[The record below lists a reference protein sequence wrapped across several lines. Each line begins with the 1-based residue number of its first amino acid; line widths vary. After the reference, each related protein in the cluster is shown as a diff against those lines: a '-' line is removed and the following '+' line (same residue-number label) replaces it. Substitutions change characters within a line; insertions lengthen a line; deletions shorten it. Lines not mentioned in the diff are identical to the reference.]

1 MSSPPNQPPVKSDGA
16 SLARVPPEK
25 AILPAMPLRD
35 LVVFPHAVV
44 SILVGRNSSMGLV
57 KKAAESGQ
65 RIMLLTQRDP
75 SKESPSLR
83 DLYQIGTCATVVRT
97 VSLPDG
103 MLQAVVEG
111 ICRGEVVGSQVS
123 GGRLNVE
130 VDLWYDR
137 VETDKQT
144 EAMRR
149 LVVKAFEQYVAVN
162 PSIADKA
169 LLAIR
174 SVRSPEDLTDLVCH
188 HLTVDAHVK
197 QQLLEERDL
206 RSRMKQLLAVLGPET
221 EILELQRELDGRV
234 RKRVE
239 KSQKDFYLKEQL
251 KVIED
256 ELGGHGGDM
265 MDLDKLEEKVRKA
278 KMSKEAE
285 EAALRELDQLRKTP
299 PFSPQAAVCHNYIDW
314 MVSLP
319 WHKKTKDSLDL
330 KRAQRILDE
339 DHYGLAEPKQRILE
353 YLAVRKLTKGSKSP
367 ILCFVGPPGVGKT
380 SLARSVARAMKRKFV
395 RKSLGGVR
403 DEAEIRGHR
412 RTYIGALPGRI
423 IQSIKK
429 AGTKNPVFLLDEI
442 DKLSHDY
449 RGDPCS
455 ALLEVLD
462 PEENYS
468 FSDHYLEV
476 EFDLRDVFF
485 VTTAN
490 METAIPHVLRDRME
504 VIRLPGYSPLE
515 KRHIATGFLVPKA
528 LKAHGLKPRNVQIA
542 DGAIDKMIRDYT
554 REAGVRNLNRQIET
568 LCRRVA
574 QEVVGKGKKTF
585 RITARNVHKH
595 IGVPDFAFTPI
606 DKSPIV
612 GAVVGLAYTEYGGRA
627 ISVEVTT
634 MKGKGRLTITGQL
647 GDVMKES
654 ATAALSYVRAH
665 ADELGVDPTLYQ
677 KTEIHVHVPDGAT
690 PKDGPSAGVAMTVA
704 MISALTGVQV
714 NREIAVTG
722 EITLLGRVLPVG
734 GIKEKLL
741 AAHREGIYTII
752 IPRENEKDLAKL
764 PAEVKRKLSVL
775 LSDTIDDVLPRL
787 LLQEAKPKPRPKSR
801 SRKARK
807 PKTPQPLSAPPADFP
822 VDIRP

>member
-1 MSSPPNQPPVKSDGA
+1 MSTPSNPPPVKSNGT
-16 SLARVPPEK
+16 SLAPVPPERVL
-25 AILPAMPLRD
+25 LPVMPLRD

-44 SILVGRNSSMGLV
+44 SILVGRNPSMGLV

-65 RIMLLTQRDP
+65 RVMLLTQRDP

-83 DLYQIGTCATVVRT
+83 DLYQIGTCAVVVRT
-97 VSLPDG
+97 ISLPDG
-103 MLQAVVEG
+103 TLQAVVEG
-111 ICRGEVVGSQVS
+111 ICRGQVVGSQAT

-149 LVVKAFEQYVAVN
+149 LVLKAFERYVAVN
-162 PSIADKA
+162 PNLSDKA
-169 LLAIR
+169 VLAVR
-174 SVRSPEDLTDLVCH
+174 SLRSPEDLTDVVCH
-188 HLTVDAHVK
+188 HLTVDVELK
-197 QQLLEERDL
+197 QQLLEERDVP
-206 RSRMKQLLAVLGPET
+206 SRMRRLLAVLGPET

-234 RKRVE
+234 RKHVE

-251 KVIED
+251 KVIEE
-256 ELGGHGGDM
+256 ELGGRGDM
-265 MDLDKLEEKVRKA
+265 LDLDKIEEKIKKA

-314 MVSLP
+314 LISLP
-319 WHKKTKDSLDL
+319 WNKKTKDCLDL
-330 KRAQRILDE
+330 NRAQKILAE
-339 DHYGLAEPKQRILE
+339 DHYGLDEPKQRIIE

-380 SLARSVARAMKRKFV
+380 SLARSIARSMKRKFV

-485 VTTAN
+485 ITTAN

-528 LKAHGLKPRNVQIA
+528 LKSHGLKAKDVQIA
-542 DGAIDKMIRDYT
+542 DGAIDRMVRDYT

-568 LCRRVA
+568 LCRKLA
-574 QEVVGKGKKTF
+574 QEIVGKGKKTF
-585 RITARNVHKH
+585 RITARNVHKY
-595 IGVPDFAFTPI
+595 IGVPDFAVTPI
-606 DKSPIV
+606 DKTPAV

-634 MKGKGRLTITGQL
+634 MKGKGQLTITGQL

-654 ATAALSYVRAH
+654 ASAALSYVRAH
-665 ADELGVDPTLYQ
+665 ADELGVDPALYS
-677 KTEIHVHVPDGAT
+677 KTEIHVHVPEGAT

-704 MISALTGVQV
+704 MISALTGVPA

-722 EITLLGRVLPVG
+722 EITLLGKVLPVG

-741 AAHREGIYTII
+741 AAHREGVYTII

-764 PAEVKRKLSVL
+764 PAEVRRKLHVL
-775 LSDTIDDVLPRL
+775 TADTIDDVLPHL
-787 LLQEAKPKPRPKSR
+787 LLREPEAKPTRKPPAPKS
-801 SRKARK
+801 
-807 PKTPQPLSAPPADFP
+807 PKTDGAKPVGDAPADFP